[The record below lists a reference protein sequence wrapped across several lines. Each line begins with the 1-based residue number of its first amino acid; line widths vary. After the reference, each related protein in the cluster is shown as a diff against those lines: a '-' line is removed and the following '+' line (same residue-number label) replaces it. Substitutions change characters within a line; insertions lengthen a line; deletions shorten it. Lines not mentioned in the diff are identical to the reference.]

1 MGRPESAACLIGACS
16 VHAVGSQGK
25 AMARSW
31 ASEVRATRALPP
43 RLQQQHLRHTCPL
56 QGRWIMAGLAD
67 AGRRHI
73 HWRHVDNPA
82 DAGAMSQ
89 SMSQMEVVA
98 VQMRSS
104 ADSTVGGDESAAA
117 AIVIC
122 MHIASSACTST
133 WRGLAA
139 AQMVA
144 ELTRDI
150 PSPCLLGASM
160 PTWLSGII
168 NTVPYFAGGA

>member
-1 MGRPESAACLIGACS
+1 
-16 VHAVGSQGK
+16 
-25 AMARSW
+25 MARSW

-122 MHIASSACTST
+122 MHIVLHQHARA
-133 WRGLAA
+133 RGVDWQPLK
-139 AQMVA
+139 
-144 ELTRDI
+144 
-150 PSPCLLGASM
+150 
-160 PTWLSGII
+160 WLRS
-168 NTVPYFAGGA
+168 